1 MNSDFPGSQKPDF
14 PLGVSVIQEDW
25 PPLALGRT
33 VAQARQPACSSISH
47 TGMDLG
53 WPNWSKTWPRGFCW
67 EGGLFSSFLGP
78 RRKSLAL
85 RAMWRLTL
93 FQQDVKN
100 SPYKEHMYISC
111 FTSVVSAYC
120 HDWFNLT
127 LISWSALSHSGVI
140 WNPCSPC
147 CPLIL
152 LPSQLPYRVVWWFSR
167 RPLRNYEVSFLKLQV
182 N

>member
-1 MNSDFPGSQKPDF
+1 MNSDFLGSQKPDF

-67 EGGLFSSFLGP
+67 EGGLFSSSLGP

-93 FQQDVKN
+93 PTGCKKQSIQRTHVHLMFHFSCLSLLSWLVQ
-100 SPYKEHMYISC
+100 PYTDFLVCLKPLKCYLKSVLTMLPTN
-111 FTSVVSAYC
+111 TSAITAS
-120 HDWFNLT
+120 
-127 LISWSALSHSGVI
+127 LSSGLVI
-140 WNPCSPC
+140 
-147 CPLIL
+147 L
-152 LPSQLPYRVVWWFSR
+152 
-167 RPLRNYEVSFLKLQV
+167 
-182 N
+182 